1 MPPPPSTPNADQA
14 QLSADGSGPA
24 MGVPHRRIH
33 PAWIVCAVAFL
44 TILGASGFRA
54 APGLLVKA
62 LGAEPAAGGFG
73 WSKAEVST
81 ASFVNLILF
90 GLMGPIAAAL
100 MAKYGLRRVVASAL
114 VTVSLGALGTTWMHS
129 LWQYIALWGVVVGVG
144 AGCMSTILASNVANR
159 WFVKRKGLV
168 MGGLMA
174 ANAAGG
180 LLFLP
185 LLSGLADNQGWRWV
199 SRTIGF
205 SALLMVP
212 LVLLFLKNRPE
223 DVGVLA
229 YGAPADWKSPEPAT
243 NPLQLAWSTLQDAWR
258 HGAFWLLAGGFF
270 VCGLSTSGLVQQHFF
285 SAADD
290 HNIGYGPAGKLL
302 LLVGLFD
309 VIGTLG
315 SGWLTDRVD
324 PRKLLFAYYG
334 FRGLSLL
341 ILEPA
346 LSRGASS
353 PVLIGFMVFY
363 GLDWIA
369 TVPPTVALASEI
381 FGTQRGSVVYGW
393 LFAAHQIGGAI
404 FAWTAGLIRD
414 WTASYS
420 LAYLIAAVACF
431 LAASASLR
439 IGRTSKPLGLT
450 NSGPAPANA

>member
-1 MPPPPSTPNADQA
+1 MPQPSLTPESDQPEGTGPV
-14 QLSADGSGPA
+14 LESASAGA
-24 MGVPHRRIH
+24 RHRIH
-33 PAWIVCAVAFL
+33 PAWIVCGVAFL

-62 LGAEPAAGGFG
+62 LGAQPADGGFG
-73 WSKAEVST
+73 WTKAEVST
-81 ASFVNLILF
+81 ASFVNLVLY

-100 MAKYGLRRVVASAL
+100 MAKYGLRRVVAWAL
-114 VTVSLGALGTTWMHS
+114 VTVSLGALSTTWMQS
-129 LWQYIALWGVVVGVG
+129 LWQYVALWGVVVGIG

-168 MGGLMA
+168 MGSLMA

-185 LLSGLADNQGWRWV
+185 LLSGLADHQGWRWV

-223 DVGVLA
+223 DVGVVA
-229 YGAPADWKSPEPAT
+229 YGAPADWKSPEPAS
-243 NPLQLAWSTLQDAWR
+243 NPIRLAWSTLQDAWR

-290 HNIGYGPAGKLL
+290 HGIGYGPAGKLL

-309 VIGTLG
+309 VVGTLG

-334 FRGLSLL
+334 LRGLSLFA
-341 ILEPA
+341 LEPA
-346 LSRGASS
+346 LSSGASS
-353 PVLIGFMVFY
+353 PLLIGIMIFY

-381 FGTQRGSVVYGW
+381 FGPQRGSVVYGW

-404 FAWTAGLIRD
+404 FAWAAGLIRD
-414 WTASYS
+414 WTASYA
-420 LAYLIAAVACF
+420 LAYLIAATACL
-431 LAASASLR
+431 LAAAASLR
-439 IGRTSKPLGLT
+439 IGKTPTRSAGLQP
-450 NSGPAPANA
+450 SHAHA